1 MRIDCKSPFP
11 VAFDFL
17 LLIVAKGGNSRASTI
32 SAALPFPR
40 LFRPGRQRFR
50 AAKRGA
56 MNDLSRQHHWEKVY
70 TTKAESEVSWFQ
82 ETPALS
88 LELIELVGAMQNSAI
103 IDIGG
108 GASRL
113 VDHLVSRGYQDL
125 TVLDL
130 SAAALGSARSRIGD
144 QADRVTWI
152 TADVTLW
159 QPSRS
164 YDVWHDRA
172 AFHFLTEP
180 NDQAAYVAR
189 LRRALRAGGH
199 AIIATFAPDGP
210 ERCSGLMVSRY
221 DADALAAKLGA
232 GFELINTRRHEHTTP
247 WGSVQ
252 KFQFST
258 FRRARDV

>member
-1 MRIDCKSPFP
+1 
-11 VAFDFL
+11 
-17 LLIVAKGGNSRASTI
+17 
-32 SAALPFPR
+32 
-40 LFRPGRQRFR
+40 
-50 AAKRGA
+50 

-70 TTKAESEVSWFQ
+70 TTKGESEVSWFQ

-88 LELIELVGAMQNSAI
+88 LELIALVGAMRESAI

-113 VDHLVSRGYQDL
+113 VDHLVSRGFQDL

-130 SAAALGSARSRIGD
+130 SAAALASARSRIGSKAA
-144 QADRVTWI
+144 QVRWI

-159 QPSRS
+159 QPQRS

-189 LRRALRAGGH
+189 LRRALRVGGH
-199 AIIATFAPDGP
+199 AIIATFAPEGP

-221 DADALAAKLGA
+221 DADALAATLGA
-232 GFELINTRRHEHTTP
+232 GFELIDTRRHDHTTP

-258 FRRARDV
+258 FRRSADT

>member
-1 MRIDCKSPFP
+1 
-11 VAFDFL
+11 
-17 LLIVAKGGNSRASTI
+17 
-32 SAALPFPR
+32 
-40 LFRPGRQRFR
+40 
-50 AAKRGA
+50 

-70 TTKAESEVSWFQ
+70 TTRGESEVSWFQ

-88 LELIELVGAMQNSAI
+88 LELIALVGAMQDSAI

-113 VDHLVSRGYQDL
+113 VDHLVSLGYQDL

-130 SAAALGSARSRIGD
+130 SAAALASARSRIGGR
-144 QADRVTWI
+144 ADRVTWI

-159 QPSRS
+159 QPLRS

-180 NDQAAYVAR
+180 NDQAAYIAR
-189 LRRALRAGGH
+189 LRRALRVGGH

-210 ERCSGLMVSRY
+210 ERCSGLTVSRY
-221 DADALAAKLGA
+221 DADALAATLGA
-232 GFELINTRRHEHTTP
+232 GFELIDTRRHDHTTP

-258 FRRARDV
+258 FRRAADV